1 MATSGR
7 LTDGAKSRMIVP
19 DWSELLKR
27 SASVKQSA
35 VKPEVFIGC
44 SVESLDFAYAI
55 QQNLQH
61 TANVTVWDQGV
72 FGLSQYALDNLI
84 KQLGKSDFGIFVFA
98 PQDVTRIRNKNF
110 RTVRDNV
117 ILELGL
123 FIGRLGRDRCFVI
136 VPSGYEDLHLP
147 TDLLG
152 LIPGNFDSSRENL
165 AAALGPVCND
175 IRGALKG
182 LGLFRTER
190 FEGSQVVTNVGPS
203 ERNLLDIRQRV
214 SRPPSVRS
222 RLPVKKLPKQPIEQT
237 RRREQKGNRQSKG

>member
-1 MATSGR
+1 MATSRR

-19 DWSELLKR
+19 GWSELLKR
-27 SASVKQSA
+27 SASVKQSV

-61 TANVTVWDQGV
+61 TANVTAWDQGV

-110 RTVRDNV
+110 RTVRDNG

-123 FIGRLGRDRCFVI
+123 FIGRLGR
-136 VPSGYEDLHLP
+136 L
-147 TDLLG
+147 
-152 LIPGNFDSSRENL
+152 
-165 AAALGPVCND
+165 
-175 IRGALKG
+175 
-182 LGLFRTER
+182 
-190 FEGSQVVTNVGPS
+190 
-203 ERNLLDIRQRV
+203 
-214 SRPPSVRS
+214 SVRYLTTQTVR
-222 RLPVKKLPKQPIEQT
+222 RLEEGEGEGPEDGEEVYIESISP
-237 RRREQKGNRQSKG
+237 E